1 MSETETS
8 SGSGEELLTELRL
21 RAEGLEQRIADLQ
34 KDSDARVIRAELKA
48 EAVRA
53 GMIDLDGLKLVDAA
67 SLRLNEKGDVEGATQ
82 LMTQLKRAKP
92 WLFGTASTS
101 SAAVAPT
108 AQPPRQKRATEMTDE
123 EYREARAAVLRG
135 HR

>member
-8 SGSGEELLTELRL
+8 TGSGEELLNELRL
-21 RAEGLEQRIADLQ
+21 RAEGLEQRMADLQ
-34 KDSDARVIRAELKA
+34 RDTDARVIRAELKA

-67 SLRLNEKGDVEGATQ
+67 SLRLNEKGEVDGATQ
-82 LMTQLKRAKP
+82 LMTQMKRSKP

-101 SAAVAPT
+101 SAAVAPA

-123 EYREARAAVLRG
+123 EYREARAALLRG